1 MKNAK
6 QLKDDD
12 IEKVT
17 GGTGFDLEEENK
29 PLEVDMPWWW
39 KQSTEDNKKPM
50 VNNDPFESNFF
61 TDDGTPDW

>member
-17 GGTGFDLEEENK
+17 GGTGVDLEFK
-29 PLEVDMPWWW
+29 PMEVDIPWWW
-39 KQSTEDNKKPM
+39 KQPTEDNKNPM
-50 VNNDPFESNFF
+50 VNNDPFESNSF
-61 TDDGTPDW
+61 TDEGTPDW

>member
-17 GGTGFDLEEENK
+17 GGTGVDLEFK
-29 PLEVDMPWWW
+29 PMEVD
-39 KQSTEDNKKPM
+39 KDNKNPM
-50 VNNDPFESNFF
+50 VNNDPFESNSF
-61 TDDGTPDW
+61 TDEGTPDW